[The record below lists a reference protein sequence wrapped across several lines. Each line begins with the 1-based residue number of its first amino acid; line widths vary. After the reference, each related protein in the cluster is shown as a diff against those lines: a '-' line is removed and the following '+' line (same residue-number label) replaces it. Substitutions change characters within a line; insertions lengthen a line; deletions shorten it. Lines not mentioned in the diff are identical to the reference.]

1 MKVTKGLKK
10 AVSADPSILTL
21 GTFDGVHKGHK
32 KIISRLINEAKEYN
46 LKTIILTFFPHPRS
60 IISDD
65 KNIKSIN
72 TLDEKI
78 EIFGQLGLDELII
91 QNFDKSFSEMSA
103 DEFIELIVNNL
114 NLKKIIV
121 GYNHRFGKNRS
132 ADIQVLK
139 KFSLK
144 YDFEV
149 IEIKAFEIEKIKI
162 SSTKIRNSINDGNID
177 ICNNYLGYNFN
188 INGEVVKGKKIGKS
202 IGFPTANIRIDEKYK
217 ILPKNGVYIVK
228 CYFDKEKH
236 YGMLNI
242 GYNPTFGL
250 NEKTVEVNI
259 FDFDKDLYGKILK
272 IDFLKFIR
280 NEIKFDNAEMLQNRL
295 LEDRENCINYINSTF
310 NN

>member
-10 AVSADPSILTL
+10 AVFADPSILTL

-32 KIISRLINEAKEYN
+32 KIISRLISEAKECN

-60 IISDD
+60 IISDK

-103 DEFIELIVNNL
+103 DEFIELIINNL

-188 INGEVVKGKKIGKS
+188 IKGEVVKGKKIGKS

-217 ILPKNGVYIVK
+217 ILPKNGVYIVT
-228 CYFDKEKH
+228 CFVDKEK
-236 YGMLNI
+236 YFGMLNI

-250 NEKTVEVNI
+250 NEKTIEVNI
-259 FDFDKDLYGKILK
+259 FDFNKDLYGKIIK

-280 NEIKFDNAEMLQNRL
+280 NEIKFDNSEMLQNRL

>member
-32 KIISRLINEAKEYN
+32 KIISRLISEAKEYN
-46 LKTIILTFFPHPRS
+46 LKAIILTFFPHPRS
-60 IISDD
+60 IISDK

-132 ADIQVLK
+132 ADIQFLK

-250 NEKTVEVNI
+250 NEKTIEVNI

>member
-46 LKTIILTFFPHPRS
+46 LKTIILTFFPHPRN

>member
-1 MKVTKGLKK
+1 
-10 AVSADPSILTL
+10 
-21 GTFDGVHKGHK
+21 
-32 KIISRLINEAKEYN
+32 
-46 LKTIILTFFPHPRS
+46 
-60 IISDD
+60 
-65 KNIKSIN
+65 
-72 TLDEKI
+72 
-78 EIFGQLGLDELII
+78 LDELII

-144 YDFEV
+144 YNFEV
-149 IEIKAFEIEKIKI
+149 IEIKAFEIEKIEI
-162 SSTKIRNSINDGNID
+162 SSTKIRDSINDGNID

-217 ILPKNGVYIVK
+217 ILPKNGVYIVA
-228 CYFDKEKH
+228 CFVDAEKY

-250 NEKTVEVNI
+250 NKKTIEVNI

-295 LEDRENCINYINSTF
+295 LDDRENCINYINSTF